1 MLFVYNDRRNALGFH
16 QAMRQFWS
24 ASGIAAWCGLLAL
37 LAGCSSG
44 HSHTIAVVPQTTA
57 QEIWE
62 SEHAGVAKALLGTQ
76 WKERWNGPSSETE
89 VDRQIALVQQ
99 AIRQGDGGLILAPD
113 HPVAL
118 TTAVRMAAEDG
129 IPVVVIDATLNLPTS
144 LDVDY
149 LLNDEQQTGELV
161 AERIGSI
168 LYGHGTVAVLG
179 ETPAL
184 MGTVGRAAAFRQ
196 KMAARY
202 AGITVLDPLPGRFRT
217 NLAEQDTE
225 ELLASHP
232 ELNAIFTLTVGA
244 TRGVYRGLKLKQR
257 IHQVHLVAC
266 DQDLD
271 LVYYLR
277 LGEID
282 SLVAENTFAMGY
294 QATRLITE
302 HRAGVAPG
310 MTPDATQG
318 RVLRF
323 APRLVTRENV
333 DTPEIQQMLNMDWRP
348 TQ

>member
-1 MLFVYNDRRNALGFH
+1 MRR
-16 QAMRQFWS
+16 FWS
-24 ASGIAAWCGLLAL
+24 ASGGAGWWAFLPLL
-37 LAGCSSG
+37 LAGCSRG
-44 HSHTIAVVPQTTA
+44 HPQTIAVVPQTTA

-62 SEHAGVAKALLGTQ
+62 GEHAGVAKALLGTQ
-76 WKERWNGPSSETE
+76 WRERWNGPSSETE

-99 AIRQGDGGLILAPD
+99 AIRQRDGGLILSPD

-118 TTAVRMAAEDG
+118 TTAVRMAAEQG
-129 IPVVVIDATLNLPTS
+129 MPVVIIDATLNLPPS

-149 LLNDEQQTGELV
+149 LLNDEQQTGAL
-161 AERIGSI
+161 AADMIGTV
-168 LYGHGTVAVLG
+168 LHGQGTVAVLG

-184 MGTVGRAAAFRQ
+184 MGTVARDEAFRQ
-196 KMAARY
+196 SMAARY
-202 AGITVLDPLPGRFRT
+202 PGITVLDPLPGRFRT

-225 ELLASHP
+225 ELLGSHP
-232 ELNAIFTLTVGA
+232 DLNAIFTLTVGA

-271 LVYYLR
+271 LLYYLR

-294 QATRLITE
+294 RATRLISE
-302 HRAGVAPG
+302 HRAGT
-310 MTPDATQG
+310 TPDVTQG

-333 DTPEIQQMLNMDWRP
+333 DTPEVQQILNMDWRP

>member
-1 MLFVYNDRRNALGFH
+1 M
-16 QAMRQFWS
+16 
-24 ASGIAAWCGLLAL
+24 
-37 LAGCSSG
+37 
-44 HSHTIAVVPQTTA
+44 VPQTTA

-62 SEHAGVAKALLGTQ
+62 AEHAGVAKALLGTM
-76 WKERWNGPSSETE
+76 WRERWNGPSSETE

-99 AIRQGDGGLILAPD
+99 AIRQRDGGLILAPD

-118 TTAVRMAAEDG
+118 TTAVRMAAEQG
-129 IPVVVIDATLNLPTS
+129 MPVVILDATLNLPAS

-149 LLNDEQQTGELV
+149 LLNDEQQTGALAADRV
-161 AERIGSI
+161 GAVLHGR
-168 LYGHGTVAVLG
+168 GTVAVLG

-184 MGTVGRAAAFRQ
+184 MATMARAAAFRQ
-196 KMAARY
+196 RMTTRY
-202 AGITVLDPLPGRFRT
+202 PGITVLDPLPGRFRT

-232 ELNAIFTLTVGA
+232 DLDAIFTLTVGA

-257 IHQVHLVAC
+257 IRQVHLVAC

-271 LVYYLR
+271 LLYYLR

-294 QATRLITE
+294 QATRLITG
-302 HRAGVAPG
+302 HRAGGA
-310 MTPDATQG
+310 QG
-318 RVLRF
+318 QVLHF

>member
-1 MLFVYNDRRNALGFH
+1 MRR
-16 QAMRQFWS
+16 FWS
-24 ASGIAAWCGLLAL
+24 ASGIQASCALMSLLMG
-37 LAGCSSG
+37 GCARG
-44 HSHTIAVVPQTTA
+44 HPHTIAVIPQTTA

-62 SEHAGVAKALLGTQ
+62 AEHAGVAKALLGTQ

-89 VDRQIALVQQ
+89 VDRQIALVQE
-99 AIRQGDGGLILAPD
+99 AIRQRDGGLILAPD

-118 TTAVRMAAEDG
+118 TTAVRMAAEQG
-129 IPVVVIDATLNLPTS
+129 MPVVVIDATLNLPPS

-149 LLNDEQQTGELV
+149 LLNDEQQAGEL
-161 AERIGSI
+161 AADRIGAI
-168 LYGHGTVAVLG
+168 LHGRGTVAVLG
-179 ETPAL
+179 ETAAL
-184 MGTVGRAAAFRQ
+184 MGSVARAASFRQ
-196 KMAARY
+196 SMASRY
-202 AGITVLDPLPGRFRT
+202 PGITVLDPLPGRFRT
-217 NLAEQDTE
+217 DLAEQDTE

-244 TRGVYRGLKLKQR
+244 TRGVYRGLKLTQR

-271 LVYYLR
+271 LLYYLR

-302 HRAGVAPG
+302 HGAGRTKPRAGRIV
-310 MTPDATQG
+310 
-318 RVLRF
+318 RF

-333 DTPEIQQMLNMDWRP
+333 DTPEIQQILNMDWRP
-348 TQ
+348 AR

>member
-1 MLFVYNDRRNALGFH
+1 M
-16 QAMRQFWS
+16 
-24 ASGIAAWCGLLAL
+24 SGIRAWCAFSAL
-37 LAGCSSG
+37 LPALLLPGGCSRG

-62 SEHAGVAKALLGTQ
+62 AEHAGVAKALLGTT

-89 VDRQIALVQQ
+89 VDRQIALVLQ
-99 AIRQGDGGLILAPD
+99 AIRQHDGGLILAPD

-118 TTAVRMAAEDG
+118 TTAVRMAAEQG
-129 IPVVVIDATLNLPTS
+129 MPVVILDATLNLPAS

-149 LLNDEQQTGELV
+149 LLSDEQQTGVLAADRV
-161 AERIGSI
+161 GAVLHGN
-168 LYGHGTVAVLG
+168 GTVAVLG

-184 MGTVGRAAAFRQ
+184 MATVARAASFRQ
-196 KMAARY
+196 RMAARY
-202 AGITVLDPLPGRFRT
+202 PGITVLDPLPGRFRT

-232 ELNAIFTLTVGA
+232 DLNAIFTLTVGA

-271 LVYYLR
+271 LIYYLR

-282 SLVAENTFAMGY
+282 SLVAENTFGMGY
-294 QATRLITE
+294 QAAQLITE
-302 HRAGVAPG
+302 HRAGA
-310 MTPDATQG
+310 AQG
-318 RVLRF
+318 TVVRF

-333 DTPEIQQMLNMDWRP
+333 DTPEVQQILNMDWRP
-348 TQ
+348 TE

>member
-1 MLFVYNDRRNALGFH
+1 
-16 QAMRQFWS
+16 
-24 ASGIAAWCGLLAL
+24 
-37 LAGCSSG
+37 
-44 HSHTIAVVPQTTA
+44 VPQTTA

-62 SEHAGVAKALLGTQ
+62 AEHAGVAKALLGTP
-76 WKERWNGPSSETE
+76 WRERWNGPSSETE

-99 AIRQGDGGLILAPD
+99 AIRQRDGGLILAPD

-118 TTAVRMAAEDG
+118 TTAVRMAAEQG
-129 IPVVVIDATLNLPTS
+129 MPVVILDATLNLPAS

-149 LLNDEQQTGELV
+149 LLNDEQQTGALAADRV
-161 AERIGSI
+161 GAVLHGR
-168 LYGHGTVAVLG
+168 GTVAVLG

-184 MGTVGRAAAFRQ
+184 MATVARAAAFRQ
-196 KMAARY
+196 RMASRY
-202 AGITVLDPLPGRFRT
+202 PGITVLDPLPGRFRT

-232 ELNAIFTLTVGA
+232 DLDAIFTVTVGA

-257 IHQVHLVAC
+257 IRQVHLVAC

-271 LVYYLR
+271 LLYYLR

-294 QATRLITE
+294 QATRLITG
-302 HRAGVAPG
+302 HRAGA
-310 MTPDATQG
+310 AQG
-318 RVLRF
+318 QVLHF

-333 DTPEIQQMLNMDWRP
+333 DTLEIQQMLNMDWRP

>member
-1 MLFVYNDRRNALGFH
+1 MSGTRGWCAFCAL
-16 QAMRQFWS
+16 
-24 ASGIAAWCGLLAL
+24 LLAL
-37 LAGCSSG
+37 LLPEGCSRG
-44 HSHTIAVVPQTTA
+44 HSHVIAVVPQTTA

-62 SEHAGVAKALLGTQ
+62 AEHAGVAKALLGTT

-99 AIRQGDGGLILAPD
+99 AIRQHDGGLILAPD

-118 TTAVRMAAEDG
+118 TTAVRMAAEQG
-129 IPVVVIDATLNLPTS
+129 MPVVILDATLNLPAS

-149 LLNDEQQTGELV
+149 LLNDEQQTGALAADRLGAV
-161 AERIGSI
+161 
-168 LYGHGTVAVLG
+168 LHGHGTVAVLG

-184 MGTVGRAAAFRQ
+184 MATVARAASFRQ
-196 KMAARY
+196 RMAARY
-202 AGITVLDPLPGRFRT
+202 PGITVLDPLPGRFRT

-232 ELNAIFTLTVGA
+232 DLNAIFTLTVGA

-257 IHQVHLVAC
+257 IRQVHLVAC

-271 LVYYLR
+271 LLYYLR
-277 LGEID
+277 LGEVD
-282 SLVAENTFAMGY
+282 SLVAENTFGMGY
-294 QATRLITE
+294 QATQLITG
-302 HRAGVAPG
+302 HRSGAA
-310 MTPDATQG
+310 QG
-318 RVLRF
+318 RILSF

-333 DTPEIQQMLNMDWRP
+333 DTPEVQQILNMDWRP

>member
-1 MLFVYNDRRNALGFH
+1 MPIRNAGEENALGFH
-16 QAMRQFWS
+16 PAMRRSCS
-24 ASGIAAWCGLLAL
+24 AKSIAAWSAFLAL
-37 LAGCSSG
+37 ALAGCSRG

-62 SEHAGVAKALLGTQ
+62 AEHAGVAKALLGTQ

-99 AIRQGDGGLILAPD
+99 AIRQRDGGLIVAPD

-129 IPVVVIDATLNLPTS
+129 MPVVVIDATLNLPPS

-149 LLNDEQQTGELV
+149 LLNDEQQTGEL
-161 AERIGSI
+161 AADRIGTI
-168 LYGHGTVAVLG
+168 LHGHGTVAVLG
-179 ETPAL
+179 ETSAL
-184 MGTVGRAAAFRQ
+184 MDTVARAEAFRQ
-196 KMAARY
+196 SMVTHY
-202 AGITVLDPLPGRFRT
+202 PESTVLDPLPGRFRI

-232 ELNAIFTLTVGA
+232 QLDAIFTLTVGA

-257 IHQVHLVAC
+257 IPQVRLVAC

-271 LVYYLR
+271 LLYYLR
-277 LGEID
+277 RGEID

-294 QATRLITE
+294 QAARLIAE
-302 HRAGVAPG
+302 HRGNEQQAGRLV
-310 MTPDATQG
+310 
-318 RVLRF
+318 RF
-323 APRLVTRENV
+323 APRLVTRANV

-348 TQ
+348 RQ

>member
-1 MLFVYNDRRNALGFH
+1 
-16 QAMRQFWS
+16 
-24 ASGIAAWCGLLAL
+24 
-37 LAGCSSG
+37 
-44 HSHTIAVVPQTTA
+44 VPQTTA

-62 SEHAGVAKALLGTQ
+62 AEHAGVAKALLGTT
-76 WKERWNGPSSETE
+76 WRERWNGPSSETE

-99 AIRQGDGGLILAPD
+99 AIRQRDGGLILAPD

-118 TTAVRMAAEDG
+118 TTAVRMAAEQG
-129 IPVVVIDATLNLPTS
+129 MPVVILDATLNLPAS

-149 LLNDEQQTGELV
+149 LLNDEQQTGALAADRV
-161 AERIGSI
+161 GAVLHGR
-168 LYGHGTVAVLG
+168 GTVAVLG

-184 MGTVGRAAAFRQ
+184 MATVARAAAFRQ
-196 KMAARY
+196 RMASRY
-202 AGITVLDPLPGRFRT
+202 PGITVLDPLPGRFRT

-232 ELNAIFTLTVGA
+232 DLDAIFTVTVGA

-257 IHQVHLVAC
+257 IRQVHLVAC

-271 LVYYLR
+271 LLYYLR

-294 QATRLITE
+294 QATRLITG
-302 HRAGVAPG
+302 HRAGVA
-310 MTPDATQG
+310 QG
-318 RVLRF
+318 QVLHF

-333 DTPEIQQMLNMDWRP
+333 DTLEIQQMLNMDWRP

>member
-1 MLFVYNDRRNALGFH
+1 MTRR
-16 QAMRQFWS
+16 FWS
-24 ASGIAAWCGLLAL
+24 ARGS
-37 LAGCSSG
+37 AGCGAYVTVLLLDLLLGGCSRG
-44 HSHTIAVVPQTTA
+44 HPHTIAVVPQTTA

-62 SEHAGVAKALLGTQ
+62 AEHAGVAKALLGTG
-76 WKERWNGPSSETE
+76 WTERWNGPSSETE
-89 VDRQIALVQQ
+89 VDRQIALVEQ

-113 HPVAL
+113 HPLAL
-118 TTAVRMAAEDG
+118 TTAVRRAAEQG
-129 IPVVVIDATLNLPTS
+129 MPVVVVDATLNLPSS
-144 LDVDY
+144 LHVDY
-149 LLNDEQQTGELV
+149 LMNDEQQTGAL
-161 AERIGSI
+161 AADRIGAI
-168 LYGHGTVAVLG
+168 LHGRGTVAVLG

-184 MGTVGRAAAFRQ
+184 MGTVARAEAFRRT
-196 KMAARY
+196 MEARY
-202 AGITVLDPLPGRFRT
+202 PGITVLDPLPGRFRT

-232 ELNAIFTLTVGA
+232 ELDAMFTLTVGA

-257 IHQVHLVAC
+257 IRQVHLVAC

-294 QATRLITE
+294 QATRLITQ
-302 HRAGVAPG
+302 HRARRTPG
-310 MTPDATQG
+310 NAQG

-323 APRLVTRENV
+323 APRLVTRDNV

-348 TQ
+348 TE

>member
-1 MLFVYNDRRNALGFH
+1 M
-16 QAMRQFWS
+16 
-24 ASGIAAWCGLLAL
+24 
-37 LAGCSSG
+37 
-44 HSHTIAVVPQTTA
+44 VPQTTA

-62 SEHAGVAKALLGTQ
+62 AEHAGVAKALLGTT

-99 AIRQGDGGLILAPD
+99 AIRLHDGGLILAPD

-118 TTAVRMAAEDG
+118 TTAVRMAAQQG
-129 IPVVVIDATLNLPTS
+129 MPVVILDATLNLPAS

-149 LLNDEQQTGELV
+149 LLNDEQQTGALAADRV
-161 AERIGSI
+161 DAV
-168 LYGHGTVAVLG
+168 LHGHGTVAVLG

-184 MGTVGRAAAFRQ
+184 MATVARAASFRQ
-196 KMAARY
+196 RMAARY
-202 AGITVLDPLPGRFRT
+202 PGITVLDPLPGRFRT

-232 ELNAIFTLTVGA
+232 DLNAIFTLTVGA

-257 IHQVHLVAC
+257 IRQVHLVAC

-271 LVYYLR
+271 LIYYLR

-282 SLVAENTFAMGY
+282 SLVAENTFGMGY
-294 QATRLITE
+294 QATQLITG
-302 HRAGVAPG
+302 HRAGA
-310 MTPDATQG
+310 AQG
-318 RVLRF
+318 RILRF

-333 DTPEIQQMLNMDWRP
+333 DTPEVQQILNMDWRP

>member
-1 MLFVYNDRRNALGFH
+1 MTR
-16 QAMRQFWS
+16 FWS
-24 ASGIAAWCGLLAL
+24 ASGVAAGGALLAL
-37 LAGCSSG
+37 LAGCSRG

-62 SEHAGVAKALLGTQ
+62 AEHAGVAKALLGTR

-99 AIRQGDGGLILAPD
+99 AIHQRDGGLILAPD

-118 TTAVRMAAEDG
+118 TTAVRMAAEQG
-129 IPVVVIDATLNLPTS
+129 MPVVVIDATLNLPAS
-144 LDVDY
+144 LHVDY
-149 LLNDEQQTGELV
+149 LLNDEQQTGEL
-161 AERIGSI
+161 AADRIGGI
-168 LYGHGTVAVLG
+168 LHGHGTVAVLG
-179 ETPAL
+179 ETTVL
-184 MGTVGRAAAFRQ
+184 MGTVARAEAFRQ
-196 KMAARY
+196 RMSARY
-202 AGITVLDPLPGRFRT
+202 PEITVLDPPPGRFRT

-257 IHQVHLVAC
+257 IPQVRLVAC

-271 LVYYLR
+271 LLYYLR

-282 SLVAENTFAMGY
+282 SLVAEDTFAMGY
-294 QATRLITE
+294 RATQLITE
-302 HRAGVAPG
+302 PHAGTAERQ
-310 MTPDATQG
+310 AAQ
-318 RVLRF
+318 VLLF

>member
-1 MLFVYNDRRNALGFH
+1 MLPAL
-16 QAMRQFWS
+16 
-24 ASGIAAWCGLLAL
+24 L
-37 LAGCSSG
+37 LAGCSRG

-62 SEHAGVAKALLGTQ
+62 AEHAGVAKALLGTT

-99 AIRQGDGGLILAPD
+99 AIRQHDGGLILAPD

-118 TTAVRMAAEDG
+118 TTAVRMAAEQG
-129 IPVVVIDATLNLPTS
+129 MPVVILDATLNLPPS

-149 LLNDEQQTGELV
+149 VLNDEQQTGALAADRV
-161 AERIGSI
+161 GAV
-168 LYGHGTVAVLG
+168 LHGHGTVAVLG

-184 MGTVGRAAAFRQ
+184 MATVARAAAFRQ
-196 KMAARY
+196 RMAARY
-202 AGITVLDPLPGRFRT
+202 PGITVLDPLPGRFRT

-232 ELNAIFTLTVGA
+232 DLNAIFTVTVGA

-257 IHQVHLVAC
+257 IGQVHLVAC

-271 LVYYLR
+271 LIYYLR

-294 QATRLITE
+294 QATQLITKR
-302 HRAGVAPG
+302 RAGTG
-310 MTPDATQG
+310 QG

-333 DTPEIQQMLNMDWRP
+333 DTPEVQQILNMDWRP

>member
-1 MLFVYNDRRNALGFH
+1 
-16 QAMRQFWS
+16 MRQFRR
-24 ASGIAAWCGLLAL
+24 ASGFAAWCGLLAL
-37 LAGCSSG
+37 LTGCSRG
-44 HSHTIAVVPQTTA
+44 HSRTIAVVPQTTA
-57 QEIWE
+57 QGIWE
-62 SEHAGVAKALLGTQ
+62 SEHAGVAKALLGTR

-99 AIRQGDGGLILAPD
+99 AIRQGNGGLILSPD

-118 TTAVRMAAEDG
+118 TTSRAHGRGTWHAGSGDRCDAESADIAG
-129 IPVVVIDATLNLPTS
+129 RG
-144 LDVDY
+144 Y
-149 LLNDEQQTGELV
+149 LLNDEQQTGEL
-161 AERIGSI
+161 AADRIGGI
-168 LYGHGTVAVLG
+168 LNGHGTVALLG

-184 MGTVGRAAAFRQ
+184 MGTVARAEAFRQ
-196 KMAARY
+196 RMAARY
-202 AGITVLDPLPGRFRT
+202 ADVTVLDPLPGRFRT

-302 HRAGVAPG
+302 HRAGVASG
-310 MTPDATQG
+310 MTPDPAQG

-333 DTPEIQQMLNMDWRP
+333 DTPKIQQMLNMDWRP

>member
-1 MLFVYNDRRNALGFH
+1 
-16 QAMRQFWS
+16 MRPFWS
-24 ASGIAAWCGLLAL
+24 ASFVATGCTFLALL
-37 LAGCSSG
+37 LAGCSRA
-44 HSHTIAVVPQTTA
+44 HPQIIAVVPQTTA

-62 SEHAGVAKALLGTQ
+62 AEHAGVAKALLGTS
-76 WKERWNGPSSETE
+76 WKGRWNGPSSETE

-99 AIRQGDGGLILAPD
+99 AIRQRDGGLILAPD

-118 TTAVRMAAEDG
+118 TTAVRMAAEQG
-129 IPVVVIDATLNLPTS
+129 MPVVIIDATLNLPPS

-149 LLNDEQQTGELV
+149 LLNDEQHTGEL
-161 AERIGSI
+161 AADRIGSI
-168 LYGHGTVAVLG
+168 LQGHGTVAVLG

-184 MGTVGRAAAFRQ
+184 MGTVARAEAFRRRI
-196 KMAARY
+196 AARY
-202 AGITVLDPLPGRFRT
+202 PGITVLDPLPGEFRT
-217 NLAEQDTE
+217 NLAEQNTE

-232 ELNAIFTLTVGA
+232 DLNAIFTLTVGA

-271 LVYYLR
+271 LLYYLR

-294 QATRLITE
+294 QATRLITA
-302 HRAGVAPG
+302 HRAGAAPDMKRSRVA
-310 MTPDATQG
+310 
-318 RVLRF
+318 RF

>member
-1 MLFVYNDRRNALGFH
+1 MWR
-16 QAMRQFWS
+16 FWS
-24 ASGIAAWCGLLAL
+24 ANAVAAGSALLVLL
-37 LAGCSSG
+37 LAGCSGG

-62 SEHAGVAKALLGTQ
+62 AEHAGVAKALLGTQ

-99 AIRQGDGGLILAPD
+99 AIRQHDGGLILAPD

-118 TTAVRMAAEDG
+118 MTAVRMAAEQG
-129 IPVVVIDATLNLPTS
+129 MPVVVIDATLNLPAS
-144 LDVDY
+144 LHVDY
-149 LLNDEQQTGELV
+149 LLNDEQRTGEL
-161 AERIGSI
+161 AADRIGAI
-168 LYGHGTVAVLG
+168 LHGRGTVAVLG
-179 ETPAL
+179 ETTAL
-184 MGTVGRAAAFRQ
+184 MGTVARAEAFRQ
-196 KMAARY
+196 RMAARY
-202 AGITVLDPLPGRFRT
+202 SEITVLDPLPGRFRT

-257 IHQVHLVAC
+257 IPQVHLIAC

-277 LGEID
+277 RGEID
-282 SLVAENTFAMGY
+282 SLVAEDTFAMGY
-294 QATRLITE
+294 RATRLITE
-302 HRAGVAPG
+302 HRTGTAERQVA
-310 MTPDATQG
+310 Q
-318 RVLRF
+318 VLRF

>member
-1 MLFVYNDRRNALGFH
+1 MRR
-16 QAMRQFWS
+16 FWS
-24 ASGIAAWCGLLAL
+24 ASGIQASCALMSLLI
-37 LAGCSSG
+37 AGCARG
-44 HSHTIAVVPQTTA
+44 HPHTIAVIPQTTA

-62 SEHAGVAKALLGTQ
+62 AEHAGVAKALLGTP

-89 VDRQIALVQQ
+89 VDRQIALVQE
-99 AIRQGDGGLILAPD
+99 AIRRRDGGLILAPD
-113 HPVAL
+113 HPLAL
-118 TTAVRMAAEDG
+118 TTAVRRAAEEG
-129 IPVVVIDATLNLPTS
+129 MPVVVVDATLNLPPS
-144 LDVDY
+144 LAVDY
-149 LLNDEQQTGELV
+149 LLNDEQQTGEL
-161 AERIGSI
+161 AADRIGAI
-168 LYGHGTVAVLG
+168 LRGRGTVAVLG

-184 MGTVGRAAAFRQ
+184 MGTVARAEAFRRR
-196 KMAARY
+196 MAAHY
-202 AGITVLDPLPGRFRT
+202 PGIAVLDPLPGRFRT

-225 ELLASHP
+225 ELLSRHP

-257 IHQVHLVAC
+257 IQQVHLLAC

-282 SLVAENTFAMGY
+282 SLVAENTYAMGY
-294 QATRLITE
+294 HATRLITE
-302 HRAGVAPG
+302 HRAGGTERAAGVRE
-310 MTPDATQG
+310 G

-348 TQ
+348 IE

>member
-1 MLFVYNDRRNALGFH
+1 MRRF
-16 QAMRQFWS
+16 RS
-24 ASGIAAWCGLLAL
+24 ARSIGVWCGSLAL
-37 LAGCSSG
+37 LSLDLMLGGCSRG
-44 HSHTIAVVPQTTA
+44 HPHTIAVVPQTTA

-62 SEHAGVAKALLGTQ
+62 AEHAGVAKALLGTK

-99 AIRQGDGGLILAPD
+99 AIRQRDGGLILAPD
-113 HPVAL
+113 HPLAL
-118 TTAVRMAAEDG
+118 TTAVRHAAEQG
-129 IPVVVIDATLNLPTS
+129 MPVVVVDATLNLPPS

-149 LLNDEQQTGELV
+149 LLNDEQQTGEL
-161 AERIGSI
+161 AADRIGAI
-168 LYGHGTVAVLG
+168 LHGRGTVAVLG

-184 MGTVGRAAAFRQ
+184 MGTVARAEAFRQ
-196 KMAARY
+196 RMAAHFPSI
-202 AGITVLDPLPGRFRT
+202 AVLDPLPGRFRT

-232 ELNAIFTLTVGA
+232 QLNAIFTLTVGA

-257 IHQVHLVAC
+257 IQQVHLVAC

-302 HRAGVAPG
+302 HRVGGKVRAP
-310 MTPDATQG
+310 G

-323 APRLVTRENV
+323 APRLVTRDNV
-333 DTPEIQQMLNMDWRP
+333 DTPEIQKMLNMDWRP
-348 TQ
+348 TE

>member
-1 MLFVYNDRRNALGFH
+1 MRRFC
-16 QAMRQFWS
+16 S
-24 ASGIAAWCGLLAL
+24 ASGIRAWCALSAL
-37 LAGCSSG
+37 LLELFLLGGCSRG
-44 HSHTIAVVPQTTA
+44 HSRTIAVVPQTTA

-62 SEHAGVAKALLGTQ
+62 SEHAGVAKALLGTT
-76 WKERWNGPSSETE
+76 WRERWNGPSSEME

-99 AIRQGDGGLILAPD
+99 AIRQRDGGLILAPD

-118 TTAVRMAAEDG
+118 TSAVRMAAEQG
-129 IPVVVIDATLNLPTS
+129 MPVVILDATLNLPAS

-149 LLNDEQQTGELV
+149 LLNDEQQTGVL
-161 AERIGSI
+161 AADRIGAV
-168 LYGHGTVAVLG
+168 LHGHGTVAVLG
-179 ETPAL
+179 EMPAL
-184 MGTVGRAAAFRQ
+184 MATVARAKSFRQ
-196 KMAARY
+196 RMAARY
-202 AGITVLDPLPGRFRT
+202 PGITVLDPPPGRFRT

-232 ELNAIFTLTVGA
+232 ELNAIFTLTVG
-244 TRGVYRGLKLKQR
+244 TSRGVYRGLKLTQR

-266 DQDLD
+266 EQDLD
-271 LVYYLR
+271 LLYYLR

-302 HRAGVAPG
+302 HHAGA
-310 MTPDATQG
+310 AQG
-318 RVLRF
+318 KVLHF
-323 APRLVTRENV
+323 TPRLVTRENV